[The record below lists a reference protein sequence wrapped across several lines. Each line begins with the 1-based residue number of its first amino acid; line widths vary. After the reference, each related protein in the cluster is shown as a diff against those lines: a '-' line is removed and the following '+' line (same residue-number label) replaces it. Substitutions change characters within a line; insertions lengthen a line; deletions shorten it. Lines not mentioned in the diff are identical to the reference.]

1 MRASCLLSK
10 EGIAKRPK
18 TDNKTTARTLCCQI
32 YFFLT
37 KKVYSKS
44 ASIHCL
50 LFQSCKNWR
59 FFLWNNIVNASTHH
73 VFPIENP
80 LILIGI
86 ATKLGISR
94 IKSKE
99 KQKISVIF
107 PEITNISFQI
117 TDIF

>member
-1 MRASCLLSK
+1 MLAL
-10 EGIAKRPK
+10 IRPP
-18 TDNKTTARTLCCQI
+18 
-32 YFFLT
+32 YM
-37 KKVYSKS
+37 
-44 ASIHCL
+44 
-50 LFQSCKNWR
+50 
-59 FFLWNNIVNASTHH
+59 
-73 VFPIENP
+73 NP